1 MAGFKEFAHE
11 IRRRET
17 SYPVATADHLAMY
30 SLKNNRV
37 YIIDDTGC
45 LADFQINDVYAAD
58 VQISGQCLIIGQ
70 HVLTDTI
77 IDGNNLVFR
86 FDVDEISALS
96 GNMANSNPE
105 LADWQMDVYSISG
118 VDNGLNQMRLFDNA
132 SQVTHVS
139 WRKGGHVLFGNTVES
154 KDDDGHTVQVYG
166 SEIVTGELTSP
177 KGDSYSTQNNEA
189 FGKNSLT
196 SVTTGYRNTAV
207 GVNTLASTTTGH
219 SNVAIGYDSLYSNE
233 IGNNN
238 ISLGNFALKY
248 NTIGNNNV
256 AVGLNALTQNISG
269 DDNIAIGVNA
279 LTNNIDGSSNTAV
292 GVNALNENVSG
303 YENVAVGRAALY
315 SNTTGYNNVAVGRNA
330 MRFNIG
336 GSLNVSVGYYGL
348 YNNDNG
354 VENTGI
360 GAYSLYNNIDGNGN
374 TAVGIT
380 CMYENTTGNFNT
392 GVGGN
397 SVRNNKIGNFNT
409 GAGYSAMNQCVS
421 GDNNV
426 AVGYA
431 SLFVSLD
438 GDNNTAVGSQALYN
452 NVGSNN
458 VAIGFKAGYSETGS
472 NKLYIANDDGTS
484 DQALI
489 YGEFDTGYVRAL
501 GALSCDRFSIRNTV
515 YGSVS
520 AVTSTYNIPNDIS
533 TVTLVCGVSVNNLTI
548 YLPSAPYNGQM
559 LFVYVEATSLT
570 SGYVV
575 DGNGYS
581 ILGNPFYVVPLMVTT
596 AGNHPIPILLQF
608 YSVANSWRR
617 VG

>member
-17 SYPVATADHLAMY
+17 SYPVATGDHLAMY

-86 FDVDEISALS
+86 FDVDEIAALS

-132 SQVTHVS
+132 SQITHVS

-196 SVTTGYRNTAV
+196 SVTTGYKNTAV
-207 GVNTLASTTTGH
+207 GVNTLASNTTGN
-219 SNVAIGYDSLYSNE
+219 SNVAIGYDSLYNNE
-233 IGNNN
+233 TGNNN
-238 ISLGNFALKY
+238 ISIGTSALKY
-248 NTIGNNNV
+248 NTIGNTNV
-256 AVGLNALTQNISG
+256 AIGINTLTQNTSG
-269 DDNIAIGVNA
+269 DANIAIGVNS
-279 LTNNIDGSSNTAV
+279 LINNIDGSSNTAV
-292 GVNALNENVSG
+292 GVNTLNENVSG

-360 GAYSLYNNIDGNGN
+360 GAYSLYNNIDGSGN

-380 CMYENTTGNFNT
+380 CMYENTTGSFNT

-431 SLFVSLD
+431 SLFVNLD
-438 GDNNTAVGSQALYN
+438 GQSNTAVGSQALYN
-452 NVGSNN
+452 NVGSSN
-458 VAIGFKAGYSETGS
+458 VAIGYKAGYSETGS
-472 NKLYIANDDGTS
+472 NKLYIANADGTS
-484 DQALI
+484 NQALI

-501 GALSCDRFSIRNTV
+501 GALSCDRFSIRNTA
-515 YGSVS
+515 YASLSATTSTYTIPDNIS
-520 AVTSTYNIPNDIS
+520 AVTVACDF
-533 TVTLVCGVSVNNLTI
+533 SVNDLTI
-548 YLPSAPYNGQM
+548 YLPANPYDGQII
-559 LFVYVEATSLT
+559 FIYVLATGLT
-570 SGYVV
+570 LSYII
-575 DGNGYS
+575 DGNGTG
-581 ILGNPFYVVPLMVTT
+581 IMGNPVFAVPSVVTT
-596 AGNHPIPILLQF
+596 VGNRAQSAIVQYYAAVPT
-608 YSVANSWRR
+608 WRMI
-617 VG
+617 G